1 MQVELCEFDA
11 TTLESY
17 RLTYGGRGGQKL
29 KYEVMDQVYLVL
41 C

>member
-1 MQVELCEFDA
+1 MQVNLREFDA
-11 TTLESY
+11 TTSESH
-17 RLTYGGRGGQKL
+17 RLIYETEIL